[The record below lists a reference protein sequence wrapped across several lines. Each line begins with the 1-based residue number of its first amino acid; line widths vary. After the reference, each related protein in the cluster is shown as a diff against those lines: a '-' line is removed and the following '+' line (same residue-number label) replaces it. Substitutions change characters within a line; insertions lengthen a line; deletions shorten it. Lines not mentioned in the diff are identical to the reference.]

1 MANFSVGGDFP
12 AIFCL
17 KVDTCLRERAKTEN
31 EKGPGKRGGHNEMGL
46 GNFQVMF
53 LL

>member
-17 KVDTCLRERAKTEN
+17 RVGTRLETQ
-31 EKGPGKRGGHNEMGL
+31 EKNKDESGTTH
-46 GNFQVMF
+46 
-53 LL
+53 